1 MSEKY
6 LIFGATG
13 SVGSSLAEQLKN
25 SGNDIHLV
33 ARNESEVKTIAE
45 KLGCSYTVADV
56 LEDGFIEKV
65 KSDINDIKGIAYCVG
80 SIDLKPLRMV
90 TEADMNKCM
99 KLNLYSAIEAIK
111 GFQESL
117 KKNKGSVVLFSTVAA
132 QRGFTNH
139 TIIASAKA
147 AVEGL
152 TVTLAAE
159 FAPNIRVNCIAPSLS
174 KSKIAEPMLKNP
186 AIAEG
191 IAKAHPLKRLGE
203 GKDSA
208 ALAKFLITEESS
220 WVTGQVI
227 AVAVALGAQDLFK
240 NLISGILVLVEKRFK
255 IGDWILV
262 EGIIEGIVEKIGFRS
277 TVLRKFDK
285 SLAIIPNFQF
295 AENAVINISET
306 TNWRIDWA
314 ITLQYDTT
322 VDQLKKI
329 RNEIED
335 HINKNDDFDKAVGV
349 AVRVE
354 KFSDSSIDMRV
365 RCFTTSNSFST
376 WLEVKEKL
384 AIEIKQIVEGN
395 KAAFAFPSQ
404 SIYIEKK

>member
-13 SVGSSLAEQLKN
+13 SVGSSLAEQLTN
-25 SGNDIHLV
+25 SGNDIHLI
-33 ARNESEVKTIAE
+33 ARNENEVKTIAE
-45 KLGCSYTVADV
+45 KLGCTYTVADV
-56 LEDGFIEKV
+56 LEEGFIEKV
-65 KSDINDIKGIAYCVG
+65 KSDISEIKGIAYCVG

-159 FAPNIRVNCIAPSLS
+159 FAPHIRVNCIAPSLS

-220 WVTGQVI
+220 WITGQII
-227 AVAVALGAQDLFK
+227 AVDG
-240 NLISGILVLVEKRFK
+240 G
-255 IGDWILV
+255 
-262 EGIIEGIVEKIGFRS
+262 RS
-277 TVLRKFDK
+277 
-285 SLAIIPNFQF
+285 
-295 AENAVINISET
+295 
-306 TNWRIDWA
+306 
-314 ITLQYDTT
+314 
-322 VDQLKKI
+322 
-329 RNEIED
+329 
-335 HINKNDDFDKAVGV
+335 
-349 AVRVE
+349 
-354 KFSDSSIDMRV
+354 
-365 RCFTTSNSFST
+365 
-376 WLEVKEKL
+376 KL
-384 AIEIKQIVEGN
+384 
-395 KAAFAFPSQ
+395 S
-404 SIYIEKK
+404 

>member
-25 SGNDIHLV
+25 SGNNIHLV
-33 ARNESEVKTIAE
+33 ARNEIEVKAIAE
-45 KLGCSYTVADV
+45 KLGCSHTVADV

-65 KSDINDIKGIAYCVG
+65 KSDVNEIKGIAYCVG

-159 FAPNIRVNCIAPSLS
+159 FAPHIRVNCIAPSLS

-220 WVTGQVI
+220 WITGQII
-227 AVAVALGAQDLFK
+227 AVDG
-240 NLISGILVLVEKRFK
+240 G
-255 IGDWILV
+255 
-262 EGIIEGIVEKIGFRS
+262 RS
-277 TVLRKFDK
+277 
-285 SLAIIPNFQF
+285 
-295 AENAVINISET
+295 
-306 TNWRIDWA
+306 
-314 ITLQYDTT
+314 
-322 VDQLKKI
+322 
-329 RNEIED
+329 
-335 HINKNDDFDKAVGV
+335 
-349 AVRVE
+349 
-354 KFSDSSIDMRV
+354 
-365 RCFTTSNSFST
+365 
-376 WLEVKEKL
+376 KL
-384 AIEIKQIVEGN
+384 
-395 KAAFAFPSQ
+395 S
-404 SIYIEKK
+404 

>member
-13 SVGSSLAEQLKN
+13 SVGSSLAEQLKD

-33 ARNESEVKTIAE
+33 ARNESEVKVIAE

-159 FAPNIRVNCIAPSLS
+159 FAPHIRVNCIAPSLS

-220 WVTGQVI
+220 WITGQII
-227 AVAVALGAQDLFK
+227 AVDG
-240 NLISGILVLVEKRFK
+240 G
-255 IGDWILV
+255 
-262 EGIIEGIVEKIGFRS
+262 RS
-277 TVLRKFDK
+277 
-285 SLAIIPNFQF
+285 
-295 AENAVINISET
+295 
-306 TNWRIDWA
+306 
-314 ITLQYDTT
+314 
-322 VDQLKKI
+322 
-329 RNEIED
+329 
-335 HINKNDDFDKAVGV
+335 
-349 AVRVE
+349 
-354 KFSDSSIDMRV
+354 
-365 RCFTTSNSFST
+365 
-376 WLEVKEKL
+376 KL
-384 AIEIKQIVEGN
+384 
-395 KAAFAFPSQ
+395 S
-404 SIYIEKK
+404 

>member
-33 ARNESEVKTIAE
+33 ARNESEVKAIAE
-45 KLGCSYTVADV
+45 KLDCSYTVADV

-99 KLNLYSAIEAIK
+99 KLNLYSAIEVIK

-186 AIAEG
+186 VIAEG

-220 WVTGQVI
+220 WITGQII
-227 AVAVALGAQDLFK
+227 AVDG
-240 NLISGILVLVEKRFK
+240 G
-255 IGDWILV
+255 
-262 EGIIEGIVEKIGFRS
+262 RS
-277 TVLRKFDK
+277 
-285 SLAIIPNFQF
+285 
-295 AENAVINISET
+295 
-306 TNWRIDWA
+306 
-314 ITLQYDTT
+314 
-322 VDQLKKI
+322 
-329 RNEIED
+329 
-335 HINKNDDFDKAVGV
+335 
-349 AVRVE
+349 
-354 KFSDSSIDMRV
+354 
-365 RCFTTSNSFST
+365 
-376 WLEVKEKL
+376 KL
-384 AIEIKQIVEGN
+384 
-395 KAAFAFPSQ
+395 S
-404 SIYIEKK
+404 

>member
-33 ARNESEVKTIAE
+33 ARNESEVKAIAE

-56 LEDGFIEKV
+56 LEDGFIEKI
-65 KSDINDIKGIAYCVG
+65 KSDISDIKGIAYCVG

-208 ALAKFLITEESS
+208 SLAKFLITEESS
-220 WVTGQVI
+220 WVTGQII
-227 AVAVALGAQDLFK
+227 AVDG
-240 NLISGILVLVEKRFK
+240 G
-255 IGDWILV
+255 
-262 EGIIEGIVEKIGFRS
+262 RS
-277 TVLRKFDK
+277 
-285 SLAIIPNFQF
+285 
-295 AENAVINISET
+295 
-306 TNWRIDWA
+306 
-314 ITLQYDTT
+314 
-322 VDQLKKI
+322 
-329 RNEIED
+329 
-335 HINKNDDFDKAVGV
+335 
-349 AVRVE
+349 
-354 KFSDSSIDMRV
+354 
-365 RCFTTSNSFST
+365 
-376 WLEVKEKL
+376 KL
-384 AIEIKQIVEGN
+384 
-395 KAAFAFPSQ
+395 S
-404 SIYIEKK
+404 